1 MNICKFSRGELSELG
16 EIVKRQL
23 RSKQMLGR
31 QAMLGTTSYER
42 LSLKREDGGRKSKP
56 MRDVYKLA
64 RELRSMQMYIKKED
78 CAWHARCQSRRIGR
92 SKLLGEGKHQ
102 S

>member
-1 MNICKFSRGELSELG
+1 MNVCKFSKGELSELG

-23 RSKQMLGR
+23 RSKQMLGK
-31 QAMLGTTSYER
+31 QASCER

-64 RELRSMQMYIKKED
+64 RELGSMRDVYKEGGL
-78 CAWHARCQSRRIGR
+78 CVAC
-92 SKLLGEGKHQ
+92 
-102 S
+102 

>member
-31 QAMLGTTSYER
+31 QASYER
-42 LSLKREDGGRKSKP
+42 LSLKREDGGRESKP

-78 CAWHARCQSRRIGR
+78 CVWHARCQSRRIGR

>member
-1 MNICKFSRGELSELG
+1 MNFCKFSRGELSELG

-64 RELRSMQMYIKKED
+64 RELRSMRDVYKEGGL
-78 CAWHARCQSRRIGR
+78 CVAC
-92 SKLLGEGKHQ
+92 
-102 S
+102 

>member
-1 MNICKFSRGELSELG
+1 
-16 EIVKRQL
+16 
-23 RSKQMLGR
+23 MLGR
-31 QAMLGTTSYER
+31 QASYER
-42 LSLKREDGGRKSKP
+42 LSLKREDGGRESKP

-78 CAWHARCQSRRIGR
+78 CAWHARCQSQRIGR